1 MSSAAAKRVG
11 ELLLYSTAEPVG
23 AVETRSDLQAPRSVR
38 RQQVV
43 PKLVQQGEVVP
54 PVVGGTK
61 PDARWLL
68 LVDRVD
74 GARARLLEKCSMS
87 STSVTASTAAQRQF
101 MPQAMPQ
108 GLGTTV
114 DETEARPYVLD
125 RKARPEVSD
134 STR

>member
-1 MSSAAAKRVG
+1 MSSAAAKRVD

-61 PDARWLL
+61 PDARRFL
-68 LVDRVD
+68 LVGRVD
-74 GARARLLEKCSMS
+74 GARARCDGE
-87 STSVTASTAAQRQF
+87 
-101 MPQAMPQ
+101 
-108 GLGTTV
+108 
-114 DETEARPYVLD
+114 VLD
-125 RKARPEVSD
+125 ELDVSD
-134 STR
+134 SLDCGSASVHATSHATRARNDL